1 MRYLISDTVEI
12 LLRSTRLSLRQPA
25 WVISNL
31 AEPVVWLLL
40 FGQMYGSLAGLPG
53 FPTASYVEYFAP
65 GVVTMTALFGSAWAG
80 LGLITDIQRGTLDRL
95 LATPAHRLALI
106 LGRVLHTGLTVA
118 VQCGIV
124 LATASLMG
132 APTITGLPGVFAV
145 GFIAGLFGVGL
156 SAFSHALAVL
166 IPREDPL
173 AALINFLSLP
183 LVFISTAMM
192 PARFLPAWMQTAVQ
206 YNPVNW
212 AVEAVRSLMLDGWA
226 WNLLARDV
234 ALLLVLA
241 ALLNLAA
248 VWAFAA
254 RTR

>member
-1 MRYLISDTVEI
+1 MRYLLSDTI
-12 LLRSTRLSLRQPA
+12 QIWLRSARLSLRQPV

-31 AEPVVWLLL
+31 AEPVVWLFL
-40 FGQMYGSLAGLPG
+40 FGQMYGSLTRLPG
-53 FPTASYVEYFAP
+53 FPTASYLEYFAP

-80 LGLITDIQRGTLDRL
+80 FGLLTDIQRGTLDRL

-118 VQCGIV
+118 VQCLIILTIAG
-124 LATASLMG
+124 LMG
-132 APTITGLPGVFAV
+132 ATTVTGAPGALAV
-145 GFIAGLFGVGL
+145 AFIAGLFGVGL
-156 SAFSHALAVL
+156 AALSHALAVL

-173 AALINFLSLP
+173 AALINFVTLP

-192 PARFLPAWMQTAVQ
+192 PARFLPAWMQAAVQ

-212 AVEAVRSLMLDGWA
+212 TVEAVRTLMLDGWV
-226 WNLLARDV
+226 WSVLARDLM
-234 ALLLVLA
+234 LLFLLA
-241 ALLNLAA
+241 ALLNAA
-248 VWAFAA
+248 AAYAFTT